1 MLLFTHITKY
11 SQILQACFQFP
22 ALPIHL
28 QHTALGVCLYLQVFS
43 VPGKVNLAVCYR
55 KGAVETVEEFSV
67 RLQLECL
74 SANCGE
80 LQAHKIFRQKIDGA
94 CGQAWQRLLPKR
106 SPYMSYCSSTGALG
120 SNSSQKVTAPRSS
133 MPPQ

>member
-80 LQAHKIFRQKIDGA
+80 LQAHKIFRQEIDGA
-94 CGQAWQRLLPKR
+94 CGPGVAEALAEAVAVHVILLFHW
-106 SPYMSYCSSTGALG
+106 CLG
-120 SNSSQKVTAPRSS
+120 VELFPEGSS

>member
-55 KGAVETVEEFSV
+55 KDVWRLTPAHNALTYLAYQCDYTKPGRVSSISRVGRFYTVTKEF
-67 RLQLECL
+67 
-74 SANCGE
+74 
-80 LQAHKIFRQKIDGA
+80 ID
-94 CGQAWQRLLPKR
+94 
-106 SPYMSYCSSTGALG
+106 SLG
-120 SNSSQKVTAPRSS
+120 L
-133 MPPQ
+133 